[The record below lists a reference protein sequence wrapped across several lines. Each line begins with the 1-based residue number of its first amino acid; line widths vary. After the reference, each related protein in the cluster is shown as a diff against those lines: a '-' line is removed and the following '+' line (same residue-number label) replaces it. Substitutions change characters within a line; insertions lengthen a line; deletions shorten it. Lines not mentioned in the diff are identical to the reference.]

1 MIIYGANV
9 SPFVRKVLAVAG
21 LKGIEFEHKPVLPG
35 HGDAEFQHASPLGK
49 IPALVDGDLH
59 VSDSSV
65 ICEYLEEKFPE
76 VATLPADV
84 AQRARAR
91 WYEEYGDSK
100 LVEAMAPF
108 FFERFAKRAF
118 GDTSPPDEARLERV
132 AGELCPA
139 VLGYLEV
146 EVPDE
151 GFLFGELPMT
161 ADIALA
167 SPTVNARYG
176 GYEIDAGQYPKTT
189 AYRDR
194 VLALPV
200 MVELLE
206 AEKAMMEALAG

>member
-76 VATLPADV
+76 VATL
-84 AQRARAR
+84 
-91 WYEEYGDSK
+91 
-100 LVEAMAPF
+100 
-108 FFERFAKRAF
+108 
-118 GDTSPPDEARLERV
+118 PPDEARLERV